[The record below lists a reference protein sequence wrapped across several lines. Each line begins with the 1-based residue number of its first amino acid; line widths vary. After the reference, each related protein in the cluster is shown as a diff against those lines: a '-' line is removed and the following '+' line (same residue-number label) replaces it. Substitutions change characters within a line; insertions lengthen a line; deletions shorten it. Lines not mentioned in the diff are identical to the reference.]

1 MIVRIIDMTCG
12 NIDDLDESVDDVN
25 DKKKNTY
32 DVRLL

>member
-12 NIDDLDESVDDVN
+12 NIDDLDESDDDVN
-25 DKKKNTY
+25 DKNKNIY